1 MNPLL
6 LVCLS
11 VRLPERLHARR
22 SAGLAACLALLG
34 LLASPGLRAEP
45 PTRPDARLDT
55 RPDTRPHTPPD
66 ARPDA
71 RPDTPAAP
79 ADTLPAALRGDVQR
93 LALDAAATVWGPL
106 APAPRIEVVLGQL
119 DPRLKLAPCQQ
130 IVPYLP
136 AGARPLGRTRVGLRC
151 VQGAAHWNVSLAVAV
166 RVWAPSLVAATA
178 LPIGTVLLARHL
190 VTAEVDLA
198 ERADA
203 AVSQTNAAIG
213 RTLARGLAAGEAL
226 RQGDLK
232 TRLWFNTGDTVRIV
246 AVGPGYAISSEGQA
260 QSPGLDGQS
269 ARVRTDSGRVVT
281 GIATGDRRIELAL

>member
-6 LVCLS
+6 FVCLP
-11 VRLPERLHARR
+11 VRLHARL

-34 LLASPGLRAEP
+34 LLTSPGPRAEP
-45 PTRPDARLDT
+45 PTRPDAQPDTRLDT
-55 RPDTRPHTPPD
+55 RTDTRPD
-66 ARPDA
+66 
-71 RPDTPAAP
+71 AP

-151 VQGAAHWNVSLAVAV
+151 ASGPSRWNVSLAVAV

-203 AVSQTNAAIG
+203 AVSQTNTAIG
-213 RTLARGLAAGEAL
+213 RTLARSLAAGEAL
-226 RQGDLK
+226 RHGDLK
-232 TRLWFNTGDTVRIV
+232 TRLWFNTGDTVRII